1 MSTQPQPSDATPDLT
16 PETLEVAAAGQPE
29 EQTKGQTDGGTAPA
43 AGAPAS
49 REEEIER
56 QARET
61 YERLLRVSAELDN
74 YKKRAAREKQEFMR
88 YANEKLARDLL
99 ESVDNLERALAHH
112 RDSDAAEGDAALAT
126 GVEMTLKLLLD
137 TLKRHGVTPI
147 AAMGTAF
154 DPNLHEAVGETT
166 SDTVAPGQVA
176 EEFQRGYRLHDRLLR
191 PSMVLVCRK

>member
-1 MSTQPQPSDATPDLT
+1 MSTQPTPSDEEHDLT
-16 PETLEVAAAGQPE
+16 PEPLDVAAEGRPE
-29 EQTKGQTDGGTAPA
+29 IETTAVNEEGEELP
-43 AGAPAS
+43 S

-74 YKKRAAREKQEFMR
+74 YKKRTAREKAEFMR

-112 RDSDAAEGDAALAT
+112 KESATADSDEALAT

-137 TLKRHGVTPI
+137 TLKRHGVVPI
-147 AAMGTAF
+147 EAVGAPF
-154 DPNLHEAVGETT
+154 DPNLHEAVGE
-166 SDTVAPGQVA
+166 SDSDAVEPGHVA
-176 EEFQRGYRLHDRLLR
+176 EEYQRGYLLHDRLLR
-191 PSMVLVCRK
+191 PAMVVVRRK

>member
-1 MSTQPQPSDATPDLT
+1 MSTQPKPSDEKQDLT
-16 PETLEVAAAGQPE
+16 PETLDVAAEGQPE
-29 EQTKGQTDGGTAPA
+29 IETTAVKEDEEP
-43 AGAPAS
+43 PS

-74 YKKRAAREKQEFMR
+74 YKKRTAREKAEFMR

-112 RDSDAAEGDAALAT
+112 NEGSAADADAALAT

-147 AAMGTAF
+147 EAAGAPF
-154 DPNLHEAVGETT
+154 DPNLHEAVGETA
-166 SDTVAPGQVA
+166 SDTVEPGHVA
-176 EEFQRGYRLHDRLLR
+176 EEFQRGYLLHDRLLR

>member
-1 MSTQPQPSDATPDLT
+1 MSTQPTPSDEAHDLT
-16 PETLEVAAAGQPE
+16 PEPLDVAAEGRPE
-29 EQTKGQTDGGTAPA
+29 AEAEVEEGEA
-43 AGAPAS
+43 AS

-74 YKKRAAREKQEFMR
+74 YKKRTAREKAEFMR

-112 RDSDAAEGDAALAT
+112 KESAATDSDEALAT

-137 TLKRHGVTPI
+137 TLKRHGVSPI
-147 AAMGTAF
+147 EAVGAPF
-154 DPNLHEAVGETT
+154 DPNLHEAVGE
-166 SDTVAPGQVA
+166 SDAEEVEPGHVA
-176 EEFQRGYRLHDRLLR
+176 EEYQRGYLLHDRLLR
-191 PSMVLVCRK
+191 PAMVVVRRK

>member
-1 MSTQPQPSDATPDLT
+1 MSTQPKPNHEESDLT
-16 PETLEVAAAGQPE
+16 PETLDVAAEGMPDIEPTAVNDE
-29 EQTKGQTDGGTAPA
+29 EKAP
-43 AGAPAS
+43 S

-74 YKKRAAREKQEFMR
+74 YKKRTAREKADLMR

-99 ESVDNLERALAHH
+99 ETVDNLERALAHH
-112 RDSDAAEGDAALAT
+112 NEGAAADADVALAT

-147 AAMGTAF
+147 EAVGEPF
-154 DPNLHEAVGETT
+154 DPNLHEAVGETA
-166 SDTVAPGQVA
+166 SDTVESGQVA
-176 EEFQRGYRLHDRLLR
+176 EELQRGYLLHDRLLR
-191 PSMVLVCRK
+191 PSMVLVCRKP

>member
-1 MSTQPQPSDATPDLT
+1 MSTQPKPSDEESDLT
-16 PETLEVAAAGQPE
+16 PETLDVAAEGMPDIEVTAVNDDE
-29 EQTKGQTDGGTAPA
+29 TAP
-43 AGAPAS
+43 S

-74 YKKRAAREKQEFMR
+74 YKKRTAREKAEFMR

-112 RDSDAAEGDAALAT
+112 NEGAAADADAALAT

-147 AAMGTAF
+147 EAVGAPF
-154 DPNLHEAVGETT
+154 DPNLHEAVGETA
-166 SDTVAPGQVA
+166 SDTVEAGQVA
-176 EEFQRGYRLHDRLLR
+176 DELQRGYLLHDRLLR

>member
-1 MSTQPQPSDATPDLT
+1 MSTQPKPSDEKQDLT
-16 PETLEVAAAGQPE
+16 PETLDVAAEGQPE
-29 EQTKGQTDGGTAPA
+29 APEVDE
-43 AGAPAS
+43 GAPPT

-74 YKKRAAREKQEFMR
+74 YKKRTAREKADLMR

-112 RDSDAAEGDAALAT
+112 NEGSAADTDAALAT

-147 AAMGTAF
+147 EAVSETF
-154 DPNLHEAVGETT
+154 DPNLHEAVGETA
-166 SDTVAPGQVA
+166 SDAVAPGQVA
-176 EEFQRGYRLHDRLLR
+176 EELQRGYLLHDRLLR

>member
-1 MSTQPQPSDATPDLT
+1 MSTQPKPNDHESDLT
-16 PETLEVAAAGQPE
+16 PETLDVAAEGMADIEFTAVRDEEAGP
-29 EQTKGQTDGGTAPA
+29 
-43 AGAPAS
+43 S

-74 YKKRAAREKQEFMR
+74 YKKRTAREKAEFMR

-112 RDSDAAEGDAALAT
+112 NEGAAADADVALAT
-126 GVEMTLKLLLD
+126 GVEMTLKLLID

-147 AAMGTAF
+147 EALGEPF
-154 DPNLHEAVGETT
+154 DPNLHEAVGQTASAAVE
-166 SDTVAPGQVA
+166 PGHVA
-176 EEFQRGYRLHDRLLR
+176 EELQRGYRLHDRLLR
-191 PSMVLVCRK
+191 PSMVLVCQK